1 MFRWSRSCFSSHVLK
16 KSLLPEFNPVR
27 SDRLY
32 SIPSKLLSNRLA
44 LVLIFIEF
52 FVGTGGFML
61 LEHYSFREAFFM
73 TTITISTVGYGTVRP
88 LSPAGEWFSSLLIL
102 LNIGIFAYALSVFSY
117 YVINGEAF
125 KKMHLNLINNKIEKL
140 KDHVIICGF
149 GRYGREVANNF
160 RHHKMPFVIVE
171 QDKAVI
177 EEIQRSEDKLLYIEE
192 DATHD
197 EALQRAGIMNAKAL
211 ITALPD
217 DSENLFIVLTARQL
231 NPGLNIISRATES
244 KSQRKLQLAG
254 ANHVIMPE
262 QIGGF
267 YMATLVSKPGATE
280 FFQYITNESESDI
293 EFEEIHYND
302 MPTSCRGKS
311 IRDLHIRRETGAN
324 IIGFKHSDG
333 SYVVNPGPEI
343 ILTENSSF
351 ILLGTRV
358 QLESLRQYIE
368 SLRI

>member
-1 MFRWSRSCFSSHVLK
+1 ML
-16 KSLLPEFNPVR
+16 
-27 SDRLY
+27 
-32 SIPSKLLSNRLA
+32 
-44 LVLIFIEF
+44 
-52 FVGTGGFML
+52 GTGGFMW

-73 TTITISTVGYGTVRP
+73 TTITISTVGYGAVRP
-88 LSPAGEWFSSLLIL
+88 LSPAGEWFSSFLIL

-117 YVINGEAF
+117 YVINGEVF
-125 KKMHLNLINNKIEKL
+125 KKMHLRLINNKIEKL

-160 RHHKMPFVIVE
+160 RHHRMPFVIVE
-171 QDKAVI
+171 QNKTVI
-177 EEIQRSEDKLLYIEE
+177 EEIQRSEDKVLYIEE

-197 EALQRAGIMNAKAL
+197 EALQQAGIMRAKAL

-217 DSENLFIVLTARQL
+217 DSENLFIVLTARQM
-231 NPGLNIISRATES
+231 NPGLNIISRATEA
-244 KSQRKLQLAG
+244 KSLKKLQLAG

-293 EFEEIHYND
+293 EFEEIHYRD
-302 MPTSCRGKS
+302 MPSSCQGKN

-343 ILTENSSF
+343 VLTENSSF

-358 QLESLRQYIE
+358 QLEALRQYIK
-368 SLRI
+368 RMP